1 MLETLRERL
10 LSVQQD
16 FTSGWV
22 APPEPWGR
30 RCGRGPLV
38 RAEQGWGGRA
48 GDRVLSGGAG
58 GRKRRRRARR
68 RGRGLPSS
76 SKGKG
81 PGLRCLPLAACCWR
95 AGEPQGGPGR
105 CREVRG
111 RGSEGQGRQRRTEG
125 RGRRGRDRCLHR
137 EGEDMPGI
145 DGRA

>member
-1 MLETLRERL
+1 MWQGTASESR
-10 LSVQQD
+10 
-16 FTSGWV
+16 
-22 APPEPWGR
+22 AGR
-30 RCGRGPLV
+30 
-38 RAEQGWGGRA
+38 GGRA

-111 RGSEGQGRQRRTEG
+111 RG
-125 RGRRGRDRCLHR
+125 R
-137 EGEDMPGI
+137 EGSGGPGGGGGEEETAVCTERVKI
-145 DGRA
+145 CLGSMDAPECFMRRLTSGSELT